1 MIFFLNHYESIIFV
15 LDEYGTT
22 TNARIFALKE
32 FINTVAIK
40 ARARA
45 RSKLTRTIER
55 VLIARLSRNVTMMM
69 IIIIITN
76 VHAMYTSVQSYIAQ
90 CISDFPQTEYI

>member
-1 MIFFLNHYESIIFV
+1 MFNDLFLNRYESIIFV

-32 FINTVAIK
+32 FINIVAIK
-40 ARARA
+40 AHARA

-55 VLIARLSRNVTMMM
+55 VLARLSRNVTMM

-76 VHAMYTSVQSYIAQ
+76 VHAMYTPVQSYIAQ

>member
-32 FINTVAIK
+32 FINIVAIK

-55 VLIARLSRNVTMMM
+55 VLIARLSRNVTMM

-76 VHAMYTSVQSYIAQ
+76 VHAMYTPVQSYIAQ

>member
-1 MIFFLNHYESIIFV
+1 MNFFLNHYESIIFV

-32 FINTVAIK
+32 FINIVAIK

-55 VLIARLSRNVTMMM
+55 VLIARLSRNVTMM

-76 VHAMYTSVQSYIAQ
+76 VHAMYTPVQSYIAQ